1 MTRYSI
7 ASSLSR
13 HRIIAIA
20 PSHHCYRAIA
30 SSRYRFIVPSHHR
43 HRIVVP
49 SHHRH
54 RAIAPSLHRY
64 RTIASSSWHYRVIAL
79 STQTSMIF
87 LTILSGF
94 VAVRK
99 SETWN
104 HCTSNPSCRCIPN
117 GNKSYQADCS
127 NLAITQVPQT
137 RPVVNSLNIGHNRIS
152 HIIHTF
158 SSTLVH
164 LDMSYNQL
172 QNFTHDVFA
181 NLTSLRTLNL
191 EGNQLQLDESVFRPQ
206 IFRDLKALRELN
218 IKKTTIKVG
227 NNTFPNK
234 MWGHLSSL
242 ENLRIDVISSTQ
254 FGRQFCSLT
263 SLTALDVSGL
273 SGFCSIEEIGEK
285 FLENLPHLEVLDL
298 SSCKIKGIAAGALRK
313 QRNIT
318 VLDISYN
325 EKLTFASFANITSDL
340 QFSKIKVFKANKI
353 HCTFGL
359 GTVIQIRD
367 IMHFRNTP
375 LEELYL
381 ENNRLALIEGYA
393 IRYLPHTLKLVSIAQ
408 NKMSVGT
415 YLMDAVFLTGM
426 EKLNLS
432 LQMASTPISELMD
445 AFTCQNPVRPSDNTV
460 GRYSNKYNTESFQ
473 MRYNTSIT
481 VTLPRNLR
489 TLILRTCSIRLE
501 VFRILVNPSNQ
512 LSYVDISQN
521 VITSFTGPIVGF
533 NKLKHLDLSDCL
545 CSSISTGLFDF
556 TTSLQVLKLN
566 KNLLGLSLKDDLD
579 GGTFKNLVNLLEL
592 DLSDNRIQLLPEKI
606 FKNLRKLQKL
616 NLSSNFLT
624 EWNVKMNNMWNLN
637 TIDISLNKIRQLS
650 HDATISLSGI
660 LKKSKHFK
668 ISLAENPFACSCDS
682 RHFLQWSSK
691 YREHISD
698 FYHMKCKLDNGT
710 SFGFRDIETVL
721 QLLEIQCKN
730 YQQVTFVITSVIVC
744 FFMIIVSGLIYRYR
758 WKLRYLFYMTKN
770 KYRLASPIHRDTFT
784 FDAFISYADE
794 DSDFA
799 VRESIS
805 QLEESRGLR
814 LCLSKRDFRPG
825 SEIAANITEAI
836 SKSRKTIIILSNHFL
851 NSYWCMYEF
860 NMARMESIYTR
871 NGRDVLFM
879 VMYRHVTA
887 RMLPLS
893 MLALVESRSY
903 IEYPDD
909 PQGDVVFW
917 DKIAE
922 TCKKPSRLN

>member
-1 MTRYSI
+1 
-7 ASSLSR
+7 
-13 HRIIAIA
+13 
-20 PSHHCYRAIA
+20 
-30 SSRYRFIVPSHHR
+30 
-43 HRIVVP
+43 
-49 SHHRH
+49 
-54 RAIAPSLHRY
+54 
-64 RTIASSSWHYRVIAL
+64 
-79 STQTSMIF
+79 
-87 LTILSGF
+87 
-94 VAVRK
+94 
-99 SETWN
+99 
-104 HCTSNPSCRCIPN
+104 
-117 GNKSYQADCS
+117 
-127 NLAITQVPQT
+127 
-137 RPVVNSLNIGHNRIS
+137 
-152 HIIHTF
+152 
-158 SSTLVH
+158 
-164 LDMSYNQL
+164 MSYNQL

-218 IKKTTIKVG
+218 IKKTTIKPW
-227 NNTFPNK
+227 TY
-234 MWGHLSSL
+234 
-242 ENLRIDVISSTQ
+242 Q
-254 FGRQFCSLT
+254 
-263 SLTALDVSGL
+263 
-273 SGFCSIEEIGEK
+273 
-285 FLENLPHLEVLDL
+285 ENLPHLEVLDL

-325 EKLTFASFANITSDL
+325 EKLTFSSFANITSDL
-340 QFSKIKVFKANKI
+340 QFSKIKVFRANKI
-353 HCTFGL
+353 HCTFGP

-367 IMHFRNTP
+367 VMHFQNTP

-381 ENNRLALIEGYA
+381 ENNRLALIERYA
-393 IRYLPHTLKLVSIAQ
+393 IHYLPHTLRIVSIVQ

-432 LQMASTPISELMD
+432 LQMASTPVSELID
-445 AFTCQNPVRPSDNTV
+445 AFTCQNPVRPFDNTV

-473 MRYNTSIT
+473 MNFT

-501 VFRILVNPSNQ
+501 LFKILVNPSNQ
-512 LSYVDISQN
+512 LSYIDISQN
-521 VITSFTGPIVGF
+521 VITSFTGPIIGF

-579 GGTFKNLVNLLEL
+579 GATFKNLVNLLEL

-606 FKNLRKLQKL
+606 FKNLRRLQKL

-660 LKKSKHFK
+660 SKKNKHFK
-668 ISLAENPFACSCDS
+668 ISLAENPFVCSCDS

-691 YREHISD
+691 NREHISD

-710 SFGFRDIETVL
+710 SFGFCDIETVL

-730 YQQVTFVITSVIVC
+730 YQLVTFVITSVIVC
-744 FFMIIVSGLIYRYR
+744 FFIIIVSGLIYRYR

-770 KYRLASPIHRDTFT
+770 KYRLASPIYRDTFT

-799 VRESIS
+799 VHESIS

-871 NGRDVLFM
+871 NGKDVLFM